1 MKKSLN
7 GKKIETK
14 RDEGSSVSGERLE
27 AASEAREAR
36 RDYYQVELTASHRHS
51 GGSDQY
57 SVVEEA
63 GPGVT
68 EEAGVTL
75 IDMTEPIPRC
85 VNYPG
90 PDIIKDLPRQPRRV
104 VRSTS
109 FLTSSSGK

>member
-1 MKKSLN
+1 MSA
-7 GKKIETK
+7 
-14 RDEGSSVSGERLE
+14 ERLE

-63 GPGVT
+63 GPGLT

-90 PDIIKDLPRQPRRV
+90 PDIIKDLPRPRRV

>member
-14 RDEGSSVSGERLE
+14 RDEGSSVSAERLE

-63 GPGVT
+63 GPGLT

-90 PDIIKDLPRQPRRV
+90 PDIIKDLPRPRRV

>member
-14 RDEGSSVSGERLE
+14 RDEGRSVSGERLE

-63 GPGVT
+63 GPGLT

-90 PDIIKDLPRQPRRV
+90 PDIIKDLPRPRRV